1 MNWRPE
7 NWENPYPHLAN
18 LAPAYMARYA
28 YEAGANAMLAAV
40 REEVGKVE
48 NPFDL
53 SSEARWRMCFGF
65 AECHRKIL
73 AILQPKQEAQ

>member
-40 REEVGKVE
+40 REEIEKTPNPDRQTKYPNAYYQTGFEDFREKV
-48 NPFDL
+48 
-53 SSEARWRMCFGF
+53 
-65 AECHRKIL
+65 L
-73 AILQPKQEAQ
+73 AILQPKQEAK